1 MKTILKTILI
11 LFIVLQIS
19 CDENTD
25 TSTPTNIF
33 TVSGT
38 DYDTPNCYIETNDT
52 HINLFFTNGRMY
64 VNDPN
69 QPGSSGDWL
78 FSLNTTNFAFFQLKF
93 SDNSNLNANIIPG
106 TYNADSGNT
115 TVGHNLVVNSIT
127 PAFFINGVE
136 FGMGADGQGT
146 FNSGAGTVIVNSYTP
161 ANGSVLGEIN
171 IDYTLGGISGHYE
184 GNWGL
189 LLD

>member
-1 MKTILKTILI
+1 MKTIFKTVLI
-11 LFIVLQIS
+11 LFILLQIS

-33 TVSGT
+33 TVNGT

-78 FSLNTTNFAFFQLKF
+78 FSLNTTNFAYFELRFV
-93 SDNSNLNANIIPG
+93 DNNNLNLTMNPG
-106 TYNADSGNT
+106 VYISNPNNT
-115 TVGHNLVVNSIT
+115 TIGYNVSVNSIS
-127 PAFFINGVE
+127 PPFFINGVE
-136 FGMGADGQGT
+136 FGMGDDNLGT
-146 FNSGAGTVIVNSYTP
+146 WTTGNGTVTINSYTNTG
-161 ANGSVLGEIN
+161 NGLGTIN
-171 IDYTLGGISGHYE
+171 IDYVLNGISGHYE

-189 LLD
+189 MLD